1 LISITDDRSSGWNG
15 RNRYGASSN
24 SLSKIVGNPDV

>member
-1 LISITDDRSSGWNG
+1 MSMTDERSSGRNG

-24 SLSKIVGNPDV
+24 SLSKILGNLDV